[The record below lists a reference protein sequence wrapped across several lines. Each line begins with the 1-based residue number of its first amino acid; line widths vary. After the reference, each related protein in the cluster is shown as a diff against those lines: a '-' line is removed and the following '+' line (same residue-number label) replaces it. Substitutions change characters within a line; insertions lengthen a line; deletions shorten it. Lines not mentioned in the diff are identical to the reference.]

1 MVKIKL
7 RLLES
12 ILCKR
17 LKIVLLWCSV
27 TFLQVKQ
34 WGGTTVLCLCT
45 KFLILKN
52 TTECNQNIN
61 KQIII
66 SSRRITSFLLGITI
80 LNQKIIYKDDI
91 KIVNEFPCL
100 SGHPVDHFQI
110 LNIKLGVIQYI
121 QILTLWFY

>member
-1 MVKIKL
+1 MQSKHK
-7 RLLES
+7 
-12 ILCKR
+12 K
-17 LKIVLLWCSV
+17 
-27 TFLQVKQ
+27 
-34 WGGTTVLCLCT
+34 
-45 KFLILKN
+45 
-52 TTECNQNIN
+52 

-100 SGHPVDHFQI
+100 LGHPVDHFQI

-121 QILTLWFY
+121 QILTPWFYYTHKHH